1 MEAVG
6 EALKSRALEL
16 FKCVMLTAFELLC
29 WDEKSKLADDLSQ
42 ELTDD
47 EEVFV
52 TMLFNDEVHTYEQV
66 SEAVRATQV
75 RYCVQFKMSIFCWC
89 LQVISALQ
97 RAVKAEQKEA
107 AQFATTVDR
116 EV

>member
-29 WDEKSKLADDLSQ
+29 WDEKSKLAHDLSQ

-66 SEAVRATQV
+66 REATELHRFDIAFNLRCQYSVGACRLY
-75 RYCVQFKMSIFCWC
+75 RLYN
-89 LQVISALQ
+89 
-97 RAVKAEQKEA
+97 EQ
-107 AQFATTVDR
+107 
-116 EV
+116 